1 MRKNFVS
8 FLVICIL
15 SLIGGGKE
23 LSAQVAKVGSTT
35 YATIDEAITNWTNGT
50 TLTLLADV
58 TLNDVITLKST
69 EHHILDLSTFTMT
82 AASGQNAIEIL
93 AYGNGGAERPAITIN
108 ADATNPGG
116 INAGTKSVV
125 YYSYDATTYTSGED
139 RPIIKVTGGVF
150 YGGTATFGTNSGF
163 YAKGT
168 AAKKAATF
176 QFEGGIF
183 NCSINGTGKNKLIIT
198 GGVFN
203 YGVYSQ
209 GDSTANRLIYGGKFK
224 SSISGTMDSKNTK
237 FWIGTSMGNS
247 NVGVYVD
254 DESYLNI
261 GGPVITN
268 FDVNKN
274 LTCYSTAYTRWG
286 SYLEYSSAKNYG
298 LYYTSIKIALDKSK
312 NYSADIINIHRG
324 TLDLTSETTKYTFKG
339 KINLPNKDSEFT
351 VKFKTSLGIEF
362 QQGVT
367 TDNPDNLPVVST
379 ETIEGNITTRRYFL
393 KGEDPVCRID
403 DKNYNTFIDAYNAA
417 INGNTITF
425 LKDSEGEGVT
435 ISKNINI
442 DFQNYSYLNSTK
454 FIVSQGYTVSLL
466 NGTINDIENSGTLTL
481 ENLTLGNAE
490 YVLISKGTTYL
501 NSTCRVN
508 GYVEYS
514 GGELYNGVYVSG
526 VAKKS
531 FTGIGESQST
541 TGWSSISTPMAEAKI
556 PEATA
561 GIHDL
566 YRYNETEQLW
576 EYYSTE
582 VDESQGVVSNPFDK
596 LSLGHGYLYTN
607 KENITF
613 ELSGDFNIDDV
624 TLQNLSYTAGNKL
637 AGFHMIGNPFTHSI
651 TGNDFQTSA
660 TLSNGFYV
668 MQSNGAWA
676 AQTLGTSIDPMSS
689 VLIKLDGKADLTI
702 VNSKRR
708 SDIEDKGHI
717 AIKASK
723 GGDYD
728 VAYVSFNEGIGL
740 DKISHRNEKLPM
752 LYIPIE
758 NTDYAIATMSED
770 VTEIPVSFKAPQLG
784 EYTIDVEPQ
793 NCEFST
799 MVLIDNLT
807 GNKTDLLLEDYTFV
821 ARANDIANRFK
832 ISFTRKGDISKDD
845 KNFTYIN
852 NGQMIFDNVEGSAL
866 VNIYDVMGR
875 HIAGHSISGASSI
888 ATVDFAKG
896 MYIVQMSDENGVKV
910 QKVIID

>member
-1 MRKNFVS
+1 MRKNLVS

-35 YATIDEAITNWTNGT
+35 YATIDEAIANWTNGT

-58 TLNDVITLKST
+58 TLSEVITLKST

-82 AASGQNAIEIL
+82 AASGKNAIEVTCEGRTNAGSCL
-93 AYGNGGAERPAITIN
+93 TIN
-108 ADATNPGG
+108 ANSLNAGG
-116 INAGTKSVV
+116 ITATGKYCIYYNNTSVK
-125 YYSYDATTYTSGED
+125 D
-139 RPIIKVTGGVF
+139 RPQIIINNGVFNGSYSIYCQSYGNTNCPQYLIKGGVF
-150 YGGTATFGTNSGF
+150 NANINITKALLNISGGL
-163 YAKGT
+163 
-168 AAKKAATF
+168 
-176 QFEGGIF
+176 F
-183 NCSINGTGKNKLIIT
+183 NCSINCTGDTNA
-198 GGVFN
+198 
-203 YGVYSQ
+203 Y
-209 GDSTANRLIYGGKFK
+209 RLISGGKFK
-224 SSISGTMDSKNTK
+224 SWTFMTTGSDK
-237 FWIGTSMGNS
+237 FTIGTTKGNY

-254 DESYLNI
+254 DKGYLVV

-268 FDVNKN
+268 FDENTN
-274 LTCYSTAYTRWG
+274 LTCYSTAYSRWH
-286 SYLEYSSAKNYG
+286 SYLQYSSAKTYG

-312 NYSADIINIHRG
+312 NQSTDIINIHRG

-351 VKFKTSLGIEF
+351 VKFKTSLGIDF

-367 TDNPDNLPVVST
+367 TDNPDDLPVDFT
-379 ETIEGNITTRRYFL
+379 ETKEGNITTRRYFL
-393 KGEDPVCRID
+393 KGDPVCRID

-417 INGNTITF
+417 TNGNTITF

-466 NGTINDIENSGTLTL
+466 NGTINDIENSGILTL

-501 NSTCRVN
+501 NSTCKVN

-582 VDESQGVVSNPFDK
+582 VDESQGEVSNPFDK